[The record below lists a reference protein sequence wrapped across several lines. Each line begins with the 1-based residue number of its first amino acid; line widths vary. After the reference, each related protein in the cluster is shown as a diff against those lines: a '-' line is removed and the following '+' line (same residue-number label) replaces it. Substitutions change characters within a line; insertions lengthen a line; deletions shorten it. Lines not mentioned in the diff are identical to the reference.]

1 MQQQNPP
8 AGLLSRFT
16 RLKPMVLAL
25 AVASV
30 AVTGCASK
38 EETFDPRGLGNNE
51 RAASKEFVP
60 AKLKPLPTTLQSQ
73 YLPDENGNFN
83 PNAPKEAPVKEPL
96 VPANK
101 VVRLGLRE
109 VTQRAVMHNLAVRVS
124 GYQPAIDESR
134 VTEAEARFDP
144 EAFANV
150 TFIADRSGVSR
161 QINSPNSDQLQ
172 FETGLRQLLPSGGQ
186 VQLSYKPTRV
196 NLIDEPTAGAGT
208 NSYWASEIKLELT
221 QPLLQNFG
229 NDVNQARIVINRFNQ
244 RISILDFRKDLEDTI
259 SKIEEGYWRLY
270 QAQRTQAILEA
281 LLQRTIDT
289 ADIVSK
295 RFGQDVT
302 LEQISTSVSRV
313 ESARADLIRARQRVK
328 DLSDELKSLMNDPD
342 YPIASETL
350 VLTSDEP
357 LLSPITFDFVDSVNT
372 ALINRFDLA
381 QQQIRIESAGVSLN
395 VAKNNK
401 LPQLNVVGSIGT
413 VGGGQRSGGTG
424 LAPRVENS
432 SWSNAVDENFNGDA
446 DLNWSLG
453 LQFTQKLSNREANS
467 IYRRAQLQRQQAIT
481 SYQQLIEQ
489 ASFEVKTA
497 TRDVETN
504 WQAIGQTRAA
514 KFAAAKALDVV
525 VDRETNG
532 GQALSPD
539 FIERK
544 LQRQQELANAE
555 QAEAEAAALYNIA
568 LSKLEQRKGT
578 LLRYNNVILD
588 EKMFQH

>member
-1 MQQQNPP
+1 MQRKLVP
-8 AGLLSRFT
+8 ALI
-16 RLKPMVLAL
+16 LA
-25 AVASV
+25 AAFVSI
-30 AVTGCASK
+30 TGCASN
-38 EETFDPRGLGNNE
+38 EERFDPRALGNSE
-51 RAASKEFVP
+51 REGSKSFSAEP
-60 AKLKPLPTTLQSQ
+60 LKPLPTTLQSQ
-73 YLPDENGNFN
+73 FLPDDNGNLN
-83 PNAPKEAPVKEPL
+83 PNAPREAPVKKDLAP
-96 VPANK
+96 PSA
-101 VVRLGLRE
+101 VVRMPLRE
-109 VTQRAVMHNLAVRVS
+109 VTQRAVANNLAVRVS
-124 GYQPAIDESR
+124 GYQPAIDETR
-134 VTEAEARFDP
+134 ITEADARFDP

-150 TFIADRSGVSR
+150 TYTVDRTAPSISLTV
-161 QINSPNSDQLQ
+161 PNNEQLQ

-186 VQLSYKPTRV
+186 VELAYRPNRI
-196 NLIDEPTAGAGT
+196 NLRDSVDNNSATSFGD
-208 NSYWASEIKLELT
+208 NSYWTSEVRLQLT

-229 NDVNQARIVINRFNQ
+229 NDVNQARIVINRYNQ
-244 RISILDFRKDLEDTI
+244 RISILDFRKDLEDTV
-259 SKIEEGYWRLY
+259 SKVEENYWRLY

-328 DLSDELKSLMNDPD
+328 DLADELKSLMNDPQ
-342 YPIASETL
+342 YPVASETL
-350 VLTSDEP
+350 ILASDEP
-357 LLSPITFDFVDSVNT
+357 LLSPITFDFSDSVNT
-372 ALINRFDLA
+372 ALVNRFDLA
-381 QQQIRIESAGVSLN
+381 QQQLRIESAGVSLK
-395 VAKNNK
+395 VAKNNQ
-401 LPQLNVVGSIGT
+401 LPQLNIVGSIGT
-413 VGGGQRSGGTG
+413 IGGGQDTRTVGDNNATTVGN
-424 LAPRVENS
+424 NS
-432 SWSNAVDENFNGDA
+432 SFGEAFKDGFDGTA
-446 DLNWSLG
+446 DINWSLG
-453 LQFTQKLSNREANS
+453 LQFTQKLGNREANA
-467 IYRRAQLQRQQAIT
+467 IYRRAQLQRQQAIM

-504 WQAIGQTRAA
+504 WQAIGQTRSAR
-514 KFAAAKALDVV
+514 FAAAKALDVV

-588 EKMFQH
+588 EKMYQR

>member
-1 MQQQNPP
+1 MQRKLVP
-8 AGLLSRFT
+8 ALI
-16 RLKPMVLAL
+16 LAT
-25 AVASV
+25 AFVTI
-30 AVTGCASK
+30 TGCASN
-38 EETFDPRGLGNNE
+38 EQRFDPRSLGNSE
-51 RAASKEFVP
+51 REGATSFKAEP
-60 AKLKPLPTTLQSQ
+60 LKPLPTTLQSQ
-73 YLPDENGNFN
+73 FLPDDNGNLN
-83 PNAPKEAPVKEPL
+83 PNAPREAPVKKELAP
-96 VPANK
+96 PSA
-101 VVRLGLRE
+101 VVRMPLRE
-109 VTQRAVMHNLAVRVS
+109 VTQRAVANNLAVRVS
-124 GYQPAIDESR
+124 GYQPAIDETR
-134 VTEAEARFDP
+134 ITEADARFDP

-150 TFIADRSGVSR
+150 TFIADRTAPSNALTV
-161 QINSPNSDQLQ
+161 PNNDQLQ
-172 FETGLRQLLPSGGQ
+172 IETGLRQLLPSGGQ
-186 VQLSYKPTRV
+186 VELSYKPTHV
-196 NLIDEPTAGAGT
+196 NVQDD
-208 NSYWASEIKLELT
+208 NSSAAPRGIGQNGYWTSQIQLQLT

-229 NDVNQARIVINRFNQ
+229 NEVNQARIVINRYNQ

-259 SKIEEGYWRLY
+259 SKVEEGYWRLY

-328 DLSDELKSLMNDPD
+328 DLADELKSLMNDPQ
-342 YPIASETL
+342 YPVASETL
-350 VLTSDEP
+350 ILAADDP
-357 LLSPITFDFVDSVNT
+357 LLSPITFDFKDSIDT
-372 ALINRFDLA
+372 ALVNRFDLA
-381 QQQIRIESAGVSLN
+381 QQQLRIESAGVSLN
-395 VAKNNK
+395 VAKNNQ

-413 VGGGQRSGGTG
+413 FGGGQRDGFNQQYGQA
-424 LAPRVENS
+424 LH
-432 SWSNAVDENFNGDA
+432 DNFDGDA
-446 DLNWSLG
+446 DINWSLG
-453 LQFTQKLSNREANS
+453 LQFTQKLGNREANA
-467 IYRRAQLQRQQAIT
+467 IYRRAQLQRLQAIA

-504 WQAIGQTRAA
+504 WQAIGQTRSAR
-514 KFAAAKALDVV
+514 FAAAKALDVV

-588 EKMFQH
+588 EKMYQR